1 MKKKDSESFNQ
12 LVSLMSLL
20 RSIKGCPWDRA
31 QTHSSLLPY
40 LLEEAYEVLDSVEKK
55 DDLKFKEELGDL
67 LLQIIFHSE
76 IAREEKRFDIFEVID
91 NLRVKLIQ
99 RHPHVFKKRK
109 KLSPDQVIRNW
120 EHIKLAT
127 SSNESVLSGIP
138 ETFPALLKAYRVG
151 EKVGRYG
158 FDWQRSEDILPKL
171 NEELNEFKKAYRS
184 KNKKKIEDEL
194 GDILFTLVNLSRHL
208 KINPELALRR
218 TVKKFMK
225 RFNFIEEE
233 LSRSKKSLKETSLK
247 ELDFLWEKSK
257 STGSKFG
264 KKYKKSRGGIT
275 PSLHKSFRRKIT
287 TSG

>member
-1 MKKKDSESFNQ
+1 MQFELQYENYSKGKPVKKKDSESFNQ

-20 RSIKGCPWDRA
+20 RSKKGCPWDRA

-109 KLSPDQVIRNW
+109 KLSPDQVIKNW

-264 KKYKKSRGGIT
+264 KKV
-275 PSLHKSFRRKIT
+275 
-287 TSG
+287 